1 MSAWSGKRG
10 RWRKKGMEREEGR
23 RPSSP
28 TFLTFYFRIRAF
40 STSWTRLTRPEA
52 WNRLNLPEQL
62 FKIGGLLG
70 LLWKRQRIYCKQFT
84 FRSCHRKFFVYSW
97 WRSIYSGQKN
107 AATFT
112 KWSLTRGEKQWKTI
126 RPSGQKVVEVAY
138 RRWSFTRV
146 LTIELSRGEN
156 VGVLNRWSLMGGS
169 AVAQRGSRCN
179 WKTSLLKGLCHGSP
193 VHFV

>member
-1 MSAWSGKRG
+1 
-10 RWRKKGMEREEGR
+10 METTFFSQLSSRFIFVFALSQFL
-23 RPSSP
+23 RPDY
-28 TFLTFYFRIRAF
+28 LG
-40 STSWTRLTRPEA
+40 A

-62 FKIGGLLG
+62 FKIRGFLG

-84 FRSCHRKFFVYSW
+84 FQSCHRKFFVYSG
-97 WRSIYSGQKN
+97 WRSTYSGQKI

-126 RPSGQKVVEVAY
+126 RPSDQKVVDVAY

-156 VGVLNRWSLMGGS
+156 FGVLNRWSLMGGGHL
-169 AVAQRGSRCN
+169 RRERCRT
-179 WKTSLLKGLCHGSP
+179 WRFDCSTKR
-193 VHFV
+193 F